1 MAKLIAWRLNEW
13 SLLGCGRYTGDAER
27 RGGIGIWSL
36 EMAMD
41 FWRTMTVCS
50 DSVRTVV
57 GAAGV
62 PEDGGGRLGR
72 DCWPSVLSV
81 WGKEQ
86 KKHHV
91 PFATLEYIVLLK
103 EIVHVL
109 PVYFLNI
116 LPQPFSYIS
125 RLLLPFHL
133 VHRLPAPP
141 ARHAR
146 SVTTYGSRKSHF
158 LLQTRPSTATYASAS
173 LVGVDATINNTTN
186 EHIGTRLEQKN
197 K

>member
-1 MAKLIAWRLNEW
+1 MQRGEEGLVSGVWRW
-13 SLLGCGRYTGDAER
+13 QWTFG
-27 RGGIGIWSL
+27 
-36 EMAMD
+36 
-41 FWRTMTVCS
+41 RTMTVCS

-81 WGKEQ
+81 WGKETSIS
-86 KKHHV
+86 V

-173 LVGVDATINNTTN
+173 LVGLDATINNTTN

>member
-1 MAKLIAWRLNEW
+1 MQRGEEGLVSGVWRW
-13 SLLGCGRYTGDAER
+13 QWTFG
-27 RGGIGIWSL
+27 
-36 EMAMD
+36 
-41 FWRTMTVCS
+41 RTMTVCS

-57 GAAGV
+57 EAAGV

-72 DCWPSVLSV
+72 DCWPSV
-81 WGKEQ
+81 WGEETSIS
-86 KKHHV
+86 V

-116 LPQPFSYIS
+116 LPHPFSYIS

-173 LVGVDATINNTTN
+173 LVRLDATINNTTN